1 MLPSWI
7 KSSYLR
13 ILAIDYGSKKC
24 GIAVSDPL
32 RIIATGLDTVPTW
45 KLFEWL
51 KTYMENEPVAD
62 LVIGE
67 SLHKDGTPNKINAQ
81 IVGFERKF
89 AKLFPDVSLHR
100 QDEFYTSKRAMQAM
114 IEAGVPKMKR
124 REKERVDKMAA
135 TIILQDF
142 MESLR

>member
-1 MLPSWI
+1 MT
-7 KSSYLR
+7 R

-32 RIIATGLDTVPTW
+32 RIIATGLETLPTW
-45 KLFEWL
+45 KLFDWL
-51 KTYMENEPVAD
+51 KDYLAREPVGD

-67 SLHKDGTPNKINAQ
+67 SLHKDGTPNKINAEV
-81 IVGFERKF
+81 VGFERKF
-89 AKLFPDVSLHR
+89 ARLYPDISLHR

-124 REKERVDKMAA
+124 RQKERVDKIAA

-142 MESLR
+142 MESRR